1 MIDLSGHDVQSAEPE
16 SAQLA
21 CHYCEVERT
30 TPDAQWLYRDALWS
44 AGGHPLVD
52 EPGWVIAMLRRHVE
66 AIGQLTDAELHSL
79 GLVAARLSEAI
90 TSVTAAEKVYVMIF
104 LEANHHF
111 HLLLAP
117 RPPGAPRELRGPNL
131 ILNRQQFKDPAAAVE
146 VGDRIRAHIAET
158 STSWEGAHA

>member
-1 MIDLSGHDVQSAEPE
+1 MIDLSGVDVQSVERPADHV
-16 SAQLA
+16 A

-52 EPGWVIAMLRRHVE
+52 EPGWVVAMLRRHVE
-66 AIGQLTDAELHSL
+66 AIGQLTAAEQHSL
-79 GLVAARLSEAI
+79 GIVAVRLSEAI

-111 HLLLAP
+111 HLLLTP
-117 RPPGAPRELRGPNL
+117 RPPGAPGELRGPNL
-131 ILNRQQFKDPAAAVE
+131 ILNRKQFNDPAAAVE
-146 VGDRIRAHIAET
+146 TGDRIRAHIAET
-158 STSWEGAHA
+158 SSSWEPADA

>member
-1 MIDLSGHDVQSAEPE
+1 MIGLSGHDVQSAEPE
-16 SAQLA
+16 SAHFA
-21 CHYCEVERT
+21 CHYCEVERR

-44 AGGHPLVD
+44 ASGHPLVD

-66 AIGQLTDAELHSL
+66 AIGQLTDAELNSL
-79 GLVAARLSEAI
+79 GVVAARLSEAI

-111 HLLLAP
+111 HLLLSP

-131 ILNRQQFKDPAAAVE
+131 ILNRQQFKDPAASVE
-146 VGDRIRAHIAET
+146 IGDRIRVHIAET